1 MGKLPLL
8 QKILNRKDSKDKRLV
23 IISNGYYVGI
33 NFVLMVREGD
43 ENDITLTDVIYKQFI
58 PYMQSDYPLE
68 EVSNILKK
76 YGVNMDEKYMLEGIM
91 FIVFKKEL

>member
-8 QKILNRKDSKDKRLV
+8 QKILNRKDGKDKRLV

-68 EVSNILKK
+68 EVSKILKK